1 MSVLVP
7 FKAYRP
13 NNSDVKDI
21 SCRPYDV
28 LNTKE
33 ARESCINNPNSF
45 YHIIKPEI
53 DFSDDAD
60 CYSSKVYKKGKENFD
75 KW

>member
-1 MSVLVP
+1 MSVFVP

-13 NNSDVKDI
+13 TNSDVKEI

-33 ARESCINNPNSF
+33 ARESCKNNPNSF
-45 YHIIKPEI
+45 YFIAFKT
-53 DFSDDAD
+53 
-60 CYSSKVYKKGKENFD
+60 
-75 KW
+75 